1 MRRLDSAIP
10 VGLQWVTRV
19 TKLCVRKCVSKYRV
33 FDTRSL
39 ELNAPTRRVY
49 RSQRESSVL
58 MSWIPIRLPVLRRDV
73 RFLEGTRL

>member
-10 VGLQWVTRV
+10 VGHQALTHVTE
-19 TKLCVRKCVSKYRV
+19 LCVRECASKYRV

-49 RSQRESSVL
+49 RSQREFRVDDLDPYSTARSSPRCK
-58 MSWIPIRLPVLRRDV
+58 I
-73 RFLEGTRL
+73 F